1 MDQTVGGKNH
11 RAAKRIVLIGK
22 IAHLAAS
29 FLHEELARG
38 GVPFL
43 KAEFPEAI
51 ETASSHAGEI
61 KRGGAV
67 AADAV
72 RAQREIPVVVNVGI
86 GQALVNGKTG
96 AEEAG
101 REGFHFGDADSFSVE
116 RGALTSRGGVKFVVN
131 PIVVRSPEQLL
142 LGRLRNE

>member
-11 RAAKRIVLIGK
+11 RAAKRIGLIGK

-51 ETASSHAGEI
+51 ETASSHACEI

-72 RAQREIPVVVNVGI
+72 RAQCKIPVVVDVGV
-86 GQALVNGKTG
+86 GQALVNGKTS
-96 AEEAG
+96 AEQAG
-101 REGFHFGDADSFSVE
+101 RKSFDFGDTDSLAVE
-116 RGALTSRGGVKFVVN
+116 
-131 PIVVRSPEQLL
+131 
-142 LGRLRNE
+142 